1 MKTEIW
7 DVLEQDDFA
16 FKSLLVLENLQVLE
30 SYLWP
35 GYTEDSSNFHVLL
48 IVLMCNVRT
57 REHLPTW
64 GVFCLRWQ
72 FEEPLLTA
80 VRYIRRQSS
89 RVFEPIPTN
98 SFYDF
103 GYHALSDDS
112 NALTFFHYQRL
123 PVTRQ
128 RDHQEGMRSAGLYFD
143 LAQYI
148 ERKEAGSE
156 AGSEPAIEK
165 GLESCSKAIRR
176 R

>member
-35 GYTEDSSNFHVLL
+35 GYTEDS
-48 IVLMCNVRT
+48 
-57 REHLPTW
+57 
-64 GVFCLRWQ
+64 
-72 FEEPLLTA
+72 
-80 VRYIRRQSS
+80 
-89 RVFEPIPTN
+89 
-98 SFYDF
+98 
-103 GYHALSDDS
+103 
-112 NALTFFHYQRL
+112 RL

-128 RDHQEGMRSAGLYFD
+128 RDHQEGMRSVGLYFD
-143 LAQYI
+143 LAQYV
-148 ERKEAGSE
+148 ERKEAGPE

-165 GLESCSKAIRR
+165 GLESCGKAIRR